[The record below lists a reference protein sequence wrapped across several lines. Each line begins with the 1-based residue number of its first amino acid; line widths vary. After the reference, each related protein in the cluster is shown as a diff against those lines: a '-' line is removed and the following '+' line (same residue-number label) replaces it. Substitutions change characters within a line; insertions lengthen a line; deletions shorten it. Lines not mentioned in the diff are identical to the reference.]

1 MATTNPDPFAPVMLA
16 VTLKTGTAVSLPAGK
31 GEMSGFKLS
40 LARNTGGTPSVSPVS
55 VLLTREF
62 GPLNPGEMFVL
73 TVEVIDVVGATIAA
87 LAPVPIV
94 VPTGVLPGTYVP
106 VTGVTLKWTPVP
118 VVTPPVVP

>member
-1 MATTNPDPFAPVMLA
+1 MAIPTPDPFAPVMLG
-16 VTLKTGTAVSLPAGK
+16 VTLQTGTAVGLPAGK
-31 GEMSGFKLS
+31 LEMSGFKLS
-40 LARNTGGTPSVSPVS
+40 LARSTGGVPSVSPVS

-62 GPLNPGEMFVL
+62 GPLVPGDTFVL
-73 TVEVIDVVGATIAA
+73 TVEVVDVAGATIAA

-94 VPTGVLPGTYVP
+94 VPSGVLPGTYVP

>member
-1 MATTNPDPFAPVMLA
+1 MATTDPFAPVMLA
-16 VTLKTGTAVSLPAGK
+16 VTLKTGTAVSLPANK

-40 LARNTGGTPSVSPVS
+40 LARSTGGVPSVSPVS

-62 GPLNPGEMFVL
+62 GPLVPGDTFVL
-73 TVEVIDVVGATIAA
+73 TVEVVDVAGATIAA

-94 VPTGVLPGTYVP
+94 VPTGVAAGTYVP

-118 VVTPPVVP
+118 VVTPPVVL